1 MHNIMQGKA
10 KFTSEQILEL
20 FHQKQSQDKDIVI
33 PYLSCDEY
41 LLNNQ
46 HLWIDMFISNL
57 KKSTH
62 RSPYYKLVTQQI
74 IVNQKSLFTV
84 DFITKYL
91 IDGVDTGLLAS
102 SSIFINCSEQVSI
115 KMCEI
120 LVNKQEKDSLMI
132 QWLLQ
137 NLAFLSISNADLIL
151 TLVLDELQQLIQSND
166 IKIHKLAVELALSLN
181 YPINNYQIVSQDRIW
196 LNQVEAEM
204 NNYFPKEYK
213 VFNNGAVEIN
223 SREELNRYNL
233 LHLVLGDELYKFIS
247 SNEIVSDFL
256 NFNAVYMSRFQ
267 EEKRE
272 RKRKHIEM

>member
-1 MHNIMQGKA
+1 
-10 KFTSEQILEL
+10 
-20 FHQKQSQDKDIVI
+20 
-33 PYLSCDEY
+33 
-41 LLNNQ
+41 
-46 HLWIDMFISNL
+46 
-57 KKSTH
+57 
-62 RSPYYKLVTQQI
+62 
-74 IVNQKSLFTV
+74 
-84 DFITKYL
+84 
-91 IDGVDTGLLAS
+91 
-102 SSIFINCSEQVSI
+102 
-115 KMCEI
+115 MCEI

-181 YPINNYQIVSQDRIW
+181 YPINNFQIVSQDRIW

-272 RKRKHIEM
+272 RKRKHMEM

>member
-1 MHNIMQGKA
+1 
-10 KFTSEQILEL
+10 
-20 FHQKQSQDKDIVI
+20 
-33 PYLSCDEY
+33 
-41 LLNNQ
+41 
-46 HLWIDMFISNL
+46 
-57 KKSTH
+57 
-62 RSPYYKLVTQQI
+62 
-74 IVNQKSLFTV
+74 
-84 DFITKYL
+84 
-91 IDGVDTGLLAS
+91 
-102 SSIFINCSEQVSI
+102 
-115 KMCEI
+115 MCEI

-151 TLVLDELQQLIQSND
+151 TLVLDELEQLIQSND
-166 IKIHKLAVELALSLN
+166 LKIHKLAVELALSLN

-204 NNYFPKEYK
+204 NNYFPKEYN

-233 LHLVLGDELYKFIS
+233 LNLILGDDLYKFIS

-256 NFNAVYMSRFQ
+256 NFNALYMSRFQ

-272 RKRKHIEM
+272 RKRKHMEM